1 MKKGSYCFN
10 FCFISEANHLCMEY
24 PILKDHNTEKK
35 MLFRY
40 SGNWKENLKYK
51 ELRGDHLE
59 KILEKDNKPSKEGR
73 PNCLTFRSV

>member
-1 MKKGSYCFN
+1 MKNGSYYFN

-24 PILKDHNTEKK
+24 PILKDHNTEKNTIQIV
-35 MLFRY
+35 

-51 ELRGDHLE
+51 ELRGDHLG
-59 KILEKDNKPSKEGR
+59 KILEKDNKPPKEGR